1 MSAPWVVL
9 TVVLALIVSV
19 PGGWLLTAGVLRLA
33 DRSSGGNH
41 GQDDVAGARPGS
53 DAGEAAPEHAGE
65 PAGADEGRAA
75 RNPGVTGGGSPA
87 ADGAARTHGPHAAAA
102 GTGAVPATGADGGR
116 GPGRGPGPGH
126 DTGGPDG
133 LAARTALR
141 GGTWIGI
148 LERLAVTGCIVA
160 GEPGGVAVVVAIKGL
175 GRYPELKANPGASER
190 FVIGTLASLLWS
202 AAVGTLGRALILG

>member
-1 MSAPWVVL
+1 MSTPWVVL
-9 TVVLALIVSV
+9 TVVLAVIVSV

-33 DRSSGGNH
+33 DRSSAGDRGDSDGG
-41 GQDDVAGARPGS
+41 GTRTTEDAGAG
-53 DAGEAAPEHAGE
+53 APERSDG
-65 PAGADEGRAA
+65 PDGRAA
-75 RNPGVTGGGSPA
+75 RA
-87 ADGAARTHGPHAAAA
+87 
-102 GTGAVPATGADGGR
+102 
-116 GPGRGPGPGH
+116 
-126 DTGGPDG
+126 
-133 LAARTALR
+133 ALR

-148 LERLAVTGCIVA
+148 LERLAVTGCILA